1 MSINKFKD
9 IINQAKSKLCHTSI
23 NYEQDLA
30 DDYSLLNEQQL
41 LHQVEFKG
49 KAKAFVR
56 TYGFLSSILP
66 YNMPAWEKLSI
77 FLNLLIPKLPA
88 PKEEDLSKGILET
101 IDMDSYRLEK
111 KATEKIVLAHEDGAL
126 GPVPLEGAGG
136 TREPEL
142 EPLSVIVKSFNDQF
156 GNIRWEDRDRVIR
169 LLTKDIPEQVST
181 NRAYQNAMKNSDP
194 QNARIEHD
202 KALQKAMN
210 NVVKDDT
217 ELFRKFSEDQLFAK
231 WLSDRIFQITYK
243 AVQGA

>member
-1 MSINKFKD
+1 M
-9 IINQAKSKLCHTSI
+9 TSGWRTS
-23 NYEQDLA
+23 DL
-30 DDYSLLNEQQL
+30 
-41 LHQVEFKG
+41 
-49 KAKAFVR
+49 
-56 TYGFLSSILP
+56 
-66 YNMPAWEKLSI
+66 
-77 FLNLLIPKLPA
+77 
-88 PKEEDLSKGILET
+88 
-101 IDMDSYRLEK
+101 
-111 KATEKIVLAHEDGAL
+111 
-126 GPVPLEGAGG
+126 
-136 TREPEL
+136 
-142 EPLSVIVKSFNDQF
+142 VKSFNDQF

-243 AVQGA
+243 AVQGAQISLENVRAVDVVAVTAE